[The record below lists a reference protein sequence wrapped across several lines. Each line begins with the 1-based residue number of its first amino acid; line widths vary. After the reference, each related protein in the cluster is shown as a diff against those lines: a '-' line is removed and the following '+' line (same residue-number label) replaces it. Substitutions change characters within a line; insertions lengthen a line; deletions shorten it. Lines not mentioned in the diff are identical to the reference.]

1 MQSGVLYYQHK
12 EETIMSVKDALRVRN
27 TAEIRDRKVHNGVI
41 TLSANG
47 ISISVPLKKWNR
59 YSLNAWGVVV

>member
-1 MQSGVLYYQHK
+1 
-12 EETIMSVKDALRVRN
+12 MSVKEALNVRN
-27 TAEIRDRKVHNGVI
+27 TAEIRDRKVRNGVI

-47 ISISVPLKKWNR
+47 ISIAVPLKKWNK